1 MDVSWI
7 VRQWSLLVDAET
19 MPKSKGNFLMMNGTV
34 EKYTTTDATC
44 FLFIPALLENLSGQC
59 QLS

>member
-1 MDVSWI
+1 
-7 VRQWSLLVDAET
+7 LVDAET

-34 EKYTTTDATC
+34 EKYTTTDAIC